1 MADGVRRL
9 IACLPDL
16 YSARVGSSQLVRS
29 YATTAMGEMRGTTP
43 FPRSPSKLLC
53 ATHRSIMIVHRAA
66 VRALERF
73 TMPEEYDAKAQAALT
88 VRIKTEFGMQPL
100 EDIASL
106 IADA

>member
-1 MADGVRRL
+1 
-9 IACLPDL
+9 
-16 YSARVGSSQLVRS
+16 
-29 YATTAMGEMRGTTP
+29 
-43 FPRSPSKLLC
+43 
-53 ATHRSIMIVHRAA
+53 MIVHRAA